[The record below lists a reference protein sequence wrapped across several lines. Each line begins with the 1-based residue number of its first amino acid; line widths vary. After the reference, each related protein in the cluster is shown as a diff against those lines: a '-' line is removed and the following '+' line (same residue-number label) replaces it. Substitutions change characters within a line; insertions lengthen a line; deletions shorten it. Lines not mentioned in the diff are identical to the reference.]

1 MNFSHKINYL
11 EVNFV
16 SFNKYSF
23 YLNELLRASCPPP
36 FGPAELFKFVPDEL
50 VRKNLAASAN
60 SSLRCSTTY
69 IPVGDL
75 DRSPL
80 IREPLNKSYG
90 DHWLTAQF
98 GIKAPLRRH
107 AVACQEVAPKVGALG
122 DASPNC
128 AVSPGGRVLRHAA
141 AALQPSP
148 RAMAIAFGLRL
159 ASTCLRARRD
169 PIGLVQRFLSYGYAS
184 AGDQPILFARFPLI
198 FVPFVQYAG

>member
-1 MNFSHKINYL
+1 MH
-11 EVNFV
+11 
-16 SFNKYSF
+16 
-23 YLNELLRASCPPP
+23 LNELLRASCPPP

-107 AVACQEVAPKVGALG
+107 AVACQEVATP
-122 DASPNC
+122 SPNC

-184 AGDQPILFARFPLI
+184 AGDQSTLFAIFPLY
-198 FVPFVQYAG
+198 FVPFMQYAG